1 MPELRHTRTIEFA
14 DPLETRDRVAS
25 MSGLEAM
32 RALRDGLFPGPPIAD
47 TMNFHLVAADPGTV
61 TFECTPGLEHYNPLG
76 MVHGGLACTLL
87 DTVTGCAAHTTLEA
101 GQGYTSIEISVKYLR
116 PITAEGGVLTAVGTV
131 TKPGRRVI
139 FADGAITDAAGRL
152 LATASSSLLVL

>member
-1 MPELRHTRTIEFA
+1 MSDLRHSRTIEFA
-14 DPLETRDRVAS
+14 DPHEIRDRVAAL
-25 MSGLEAM
+25 SGLEAM
-32 RALRDGLFPGPPIAD
+32 QALRDGLLPGPPIAE
-47 TMNFHLVAADPGTV
+47 TMNFALVAADPGRV
-61 TFECTPGLEHYNPLG
+61 TFECRPGLEHYNPIG

-87 DTVTGCAAHTTLEA
+87 DTVTGCAAHTTLAA

-116 PITAEGGVLTAVGTV
+116 PITADGGVLTAVGTV

-139 FADGAITDAAGRL
+139 FPDGTITDSAGRL

>member
-1 MPELRHTRTIEFA
+1 MPELRHTRTIEFV
-14 DPLETRDRVAS
+14 DPIETRDRIAR

-32 RALRDGLFPGPPIAD
+32 QALRDGVFPGPPIAE
-47 TMNFHLVAADPGTV
+47 TMNFELVAAEQGTV
-61 TFECTPGLEHYNPLG
+61 TFECRPGLEHYNPIG

-101 GQGYTSIEISVKYLR
+101 GQSYTSIEISVKYLR
-116 PITAEGGVLTAVGTV
+116 PITADGGVLTAVGTV

-139 FADGAITDAAGRL
+139 FADGTITDAAGRL

>member
-1 MPELRHTRTIEFA
+1 MTELRHTRTIEFA
-14 DPLETRDRVAS
+14 DPHETRDRVAS

-32 RALRDGLFPGPPIAD
+32 RAIRDGLYPGPPIAE
-47 TMNFHLVAADPGTV
+47 TMNFELVAADPGTV
-61 TFECTPGLEHYNPLG
+61 TFECRPGLEHYNPLG

-101 GQGYTSIEISVKYLR
+101 GRGYTSIEISVKYLR
-116 PITAEGGVLTAVGTV
+116 PITADDGVLTAVGTV

-139 FADGAITDAAGRL
+139 FADGNITDAAGRL

>member
-1 MPELRHTRTIEFA
+1 MPDTRHTRTISFS
-14 DPLETRDRVAS
+14 DPLETRDRIAA

-32 RALRDGLFPGPPIAD
+32 RALRDGLVPPPPIAE
-47 TMNFHLVAADPGTV
+47 TMRFALVAAEPGTV
-61 TFECTPGLEHYNPLG
+61 TFECRPDLEHYNPIG

-101 GQGYTSIEISVKYLR
+101 GRGYTSVEISVKYLR
-116 PITAEGGVLTAVGTV
+116 PITADLGVLTAVGTV

-139 FADGAITDAAGRL
+139 FADGTITDAAGRL